1 MSSAKVQ
8 FMITNAMRAILV
20 DDLDYLDAE
29 VDVMRPEIAAQ
40 LIETRTKRP
49 FGDRPMPE
57 AWKRGGNMPQRR
69 GGGALSNN
77 LVKLFLSG
85 VCCLGAAVMS
95 GRVSVGTLLGGAP
108 LGRKP
113 LKKLSSEMKS
123 TKKRKS
129 SSKKR
134 RKKTAA
140 A

>member
-1 MSSAKVQ
+1 
-8 FMITNAMRAILV
+8 MITNAMRAILV

-77 LVKLFLSG
+77 LVKLFLAG

-113 LKKLSSEMKS
+113 LMKFSSEMQS
-123 TKKRKS
+123 TMMGKC

>member
-77 LVKLFLSG
+77 LVKLFLAG

-113 LKKLSSEMKS
+113 LKKLSSERKS

>member
-57 AWKRGGNMPQRR
+57 AWKRGGTMPQRR

-77 LVKLFLSG
+77 LVKLFLAG

>member
-1 MSSAKVQ
+1 
-8 FMITNAMRAILV
+8 
-20 DDLDYLDAE
+20 LDYLDAE
-29 VDVMRPEIAAQ
+29 VDVLRPEIAAQ

-77 LVKLFLSG
+77 LVKLFLAG

-129 SSKKR
+129 SSKKLI
-134 RKKTAA
+134 KKTAA

>member
-1 MSSAKVQ
+1 
-8 FMITNAMRAILV
+8 MITNAMRAILV

-69 GGGALSNN
+69 AGGALSNN
-77 LVKLFLSG
+77 LVKLFLAG
-85 VCCLGAAVMS
+85 VCCLGAAMMS
-95 GRVSVGTLLGGAP
+95 GRLSVGTLLGGAP

>member
-77 LVKLFLSG
+77 LVKLFLAG

-134 RKKTAA
+134 IKKTAA

>member
-1 MSSAKVQ
+1 
-8 FMITNAMRAILV
+8 
-20 DDLDYLDAE
+20 
-29 VDVMRPEIAAQ
+29 
-40 LIETRTKRP
+40 
-49 FGDRPMPE
+49 
-57 AWKRGGNMPQRR
+57 MPQRR

-77 LVKLFLSG
+77 LVKLFLAG

-134 RKKTAA
+134 RKKMAA

>member
-40 LIETRTKRP
+40 LIKTRTKRP

-77 LVKLFLSG
+77 LVKLFLAG

>member
-77 LVKLFLSG
+77 LVKLFLAG

-113 LKKLSSEMKS
+113 LKKLSSEMTSPK
-123 TKKRKS
+123 TRNC
-129 SSKKR
+129 SSKKL